1 MCGHRSEIAVLG
13 LLVSLSIRLFAIL
26 QFSRLSLSVSRA
38 FAFALS
44 IRDEGDRTARAV
56 EENAVCDEEVQMIA
70 FIVKRELEA

>member
-13 LLVSLSIRLFAIL
+13 LLVSLSIRLYAIL
-26 QFSRLSLSVSRA
+26 HFSAYRCLFRVLSRSH
-38 FAFALS
+38 S
-44 IRDEGDRTARAV
+44 IRDEGDRTARTV